1 MLCWTLQSRSS
12 GQNCWQGAAK
22 QLWQSV
28 RQRTPKARRHVQ
40 TNKNVEGLFYKQ
52 SICSTLAGAAMETEA
67 RTTKDDKQRQKQ
79 FQHELQMH
87 PQQCGITSSGSQV
100 PHLRNWESH

>member
-52 SICSTLAGAAMETEA
+52 SICSTLAGAAMEAEA
-67 RTTKDDKQRQKQ
+67 RTRQKT
-79 FQHELQMH
+79 
-87 PQQCGITSSGSQV
+87 TSSVRSNFNTSCRCT
-100 PHLRNWESH
+100 HSNAESPLLEVRSLI